1 MRQIPG
7 IGETFSRDLPRI
19 GITTVQQLVGQDPE
33 LLFQQLQDAN
43 LLVSHATSRN
53 YLCVLRMAVY
63 YADGGRD
70 PGKLKWNVW
79 KQANVGR

>member
-7 IGETFSRDLPRI
+7 IGETFSRDLARI

-33 LLFQQLQDAN
+33 LLFQQLQEAN
-43 LLVSHATSRN
+43 LAVHHATSRN

-70 PGKLKWNVW
+70 PGQLKWNFW